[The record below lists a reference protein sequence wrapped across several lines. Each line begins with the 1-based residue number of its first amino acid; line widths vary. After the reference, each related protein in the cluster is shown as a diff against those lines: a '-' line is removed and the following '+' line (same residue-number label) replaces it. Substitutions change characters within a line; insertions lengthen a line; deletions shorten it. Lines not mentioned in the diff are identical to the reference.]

1 MPNPPLLA
9 CPFCGHLPQ
18 DWQDFL
24 HPTGRAWRD
33 DDGMRHYMR
42 WDDPRGTHGQV
53 WELSCL
59 EHEGGCGATM
69 TGDSRQD
76 VLDKWNRRVGQQ
88 EAA

>member
-1 MPNPPLLA
+1 MNQAHLLS
-9 CPFCGHLPQ
+9 CPFCGHTPQ

-24 HPTGRAWRD
+24 HPTGQAWRD

-53 WELSCL
+53 WELGCL

-76 VLDKWNRRVGQQ
+76 VLEKWNRRVGQQ